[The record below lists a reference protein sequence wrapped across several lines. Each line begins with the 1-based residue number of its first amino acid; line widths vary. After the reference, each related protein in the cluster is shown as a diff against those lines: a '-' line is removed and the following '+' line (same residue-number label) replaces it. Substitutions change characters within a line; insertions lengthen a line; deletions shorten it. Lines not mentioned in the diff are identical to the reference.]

1 MVHQALAEKRAS
13 GNAARRVARSTGHIA
28 YNLFSLVELQGRLLM
43 ADLSTS
49 QRALKISGL
58 LLIIGGVAFLAS
70 LPIALIGLAY
80 ALMAWLPAVGAYFA
94 AAGVGL
100 VISAVAILL
109 AWRYLRHSLEV
120 FQRSTSELKQ
130 NIECFQDMLR
140 PDDHL

>member
-1 MVHQALAEKRAS
+1 
-13 GNAARRVARSTGHIA
+13 
-28 YNLFSLVELQGRLLM
+28 
-43 ADLSTS
+43 
-49 QRALKISGL
+49 
-58 LLIIGGVAFLAS
+58 
-70 LPIALIGLAY
+70 
-80 ALMAWLPAVGAYFA
+80 MAWLPAVGAYFA

-130 NIECFQDMLR
+130 NIQCFQDMLR